1 MMYRKED
8 YKMTASE
15 VEKLNKKLEKL
26 KNTHVIQA
34 QNKSHEKKIHTV
46 EEQLKKTGQQMM
58 FNSMKCNVI
67 IAVMMIAMLNLVG
80 THFQGQVVAKLP
92 FEPFGIIQGITHRG
106 IEGNDFTD
114 CAYLF
119 IYILSTFVL
128 RNNIKKIFGKDLV
141 M

>member
-1 MMYRKED
+1 
-8 YKMTASE
+8 
-15 VEKLNKKLEKL
+15 
-26 KNTHVIQA
+26 
-34 QNKSHEKKIHTV
+34 
-46 EEQLKKTGQQMM
+46 MM
-58 FNSMKCNVI
+58 FNSMKCNII

-106 IEGNDFTD
+106 LEGSDFTE

-128 RNNIKKIFGKDLV
+128 RNNIKKIFGKNCII
-141 M
+141 

>member
-1 MMYRKED
+1 
-8 YKMTASE
+8 
-15 VEKLNKKLEKL
+15 
-26 KNTHVIQA
+26 
-34 QNKSHEKKIHTV
+34 
-46 EEQLKKTGQQMM
+46 MM

-67 IAVMMIAMLNLVG
+67 IAVMMIGMLNLVG

-106 IEGNDFTD
+106 LEGNDFTD

-128 RNNIKKIFGKDLV
+128 RNNIKKIFGKDFD
-141 M
+141 